1 MNLRQAENRQ
11 GSSPRRVED
20 LTGGTQLGRGGF
32 DGQVGPG
39 AGEKETSIH
48 IPEQGSGKITQNP
61 GEKLGWWQEAEVT
74 EIAEKKVG
82 KPSNLLPNLRNET
95 REKA

>member
-1 MNLRQAENRQ
+1 MARWDLVQV
-11 GSSPRRVED
+11 RRK
-20 LTGGTQLGRGGF
+20 
-32 DGQVGPG
+32 P
-39 AGEKETSIH
+39 AY

-82 KPSNLLPNLRNET
+82 KPSKLLPNLRNET